1 LPGFAA
7 KKAGMAAVLA
17 VLAAGVGVPT
27 TATAVTAPTTL
38 KVASFNVMS
47 VAAKPYG
54 SLKPWKDRRAAVVST
69 IMSNKPDVLGVQ
81 EATASLYY
89 KPQLVSGDHQFLDL
103 RNGLVS
109 AGGNYKLTNSYAF
122 NCVDHNTDYKCVKQ
136 YRGASGGQR
145 ILYNADRIELV
156 SQGSV
161 DYTSQQ
167 SPTEKPRGVAYAVLK
182 HKSNGAKF
190 FVANTHLANEP
201 ESVLLAQWKQ
211 LISTVKSKAGTLPV
225 VILGDFNTSKWN
237 AAAGEM
243 LPAMRTAGFGDVLNS
258 TYNVLRPNPVRALS
272 IAQNGW
278 INSFNKGSRDVKTFS
293 YWDKKDV
300 PGKGI
305 DWVFASN
312 SLGAPFRPITTWSE
326 PTSPCPASEPANSD
340 IRRVSPSPSRAPGA
354 VRH

>member
-1 LPGFAA
+1 MLA
-7 KKAGMAAVLA
+7 AAVA
-17 VLAAGVGVPT
+17 VPPPAN
-27 TATAVTAPTTL
+27 AVTAQTNL

-54 SLKPWKDRRAAVVST
+54 ALKPWKDRRAAVVST
-69 IMSNKPDVLGVQ
+69 VLRDKPDVLGVQ

-109 AGGNYKLTNSYAF
+109 AGGNYRLTNSYAF
-122 NCVDHNTDYKCVKQ
+122 NCVNSNTDYKCVKQ

-161 DYTSQQ
+161 DFAQQ
-167 SPTEKPRGVAYAVLK
+167 ASTTEPARGIAWAVLK
-182 HKSNGAKF
+182 HKSNGARF
-190 FVANTHLANEP
+190 FVANTHLANSP
-201 ESVLLAQWKQ
+201 ETVLVAQWKQ
-211 LISTVKSKAGTLPV
+211 LASVVKTKAGTLPV
-225 VILGDFNTSKWN
+225 VVLGDFNTSKWN
-237 AAAGEM
+237 ATAAEM

-258 TYNVLRPNPVRALS
+258 TYNVLRPNPPRALS

-278 INSFNKGSRDVKTFS
+278 INSFNNGSRDVKTFS
-293 YWDKKDV
+293 YHSSRDV

-305 DWVFASN
+305 DWVFATN
-312 SLGAPFRPITTWSE
+312 SLRVPNYRVVLNYDANLQVVGTLPSDHNMVGADLTL
-326 PTSPCPASEPANSD
+326 
-340 IRRVSPSPSRAPGA
+340 PG
-354 VRH
+354 V